1 MASKVYFSDLRVP
14 AGKSLLVKLKELL
27 LAAGMGEIDFA
38 HKYAAIKIHFGEPG
52 NVSYIRPNYAKVVA
66 DLVTELGGRPFLTDC
81 NTLYVGRRKNA
92 LDHISSAYEN
102 GFSPFST
109 GCHVLIG
116 DGLKGTD
123 EVRLPI
129 PGGELLEEARIGRAI
144 MDADVFISLNHF
156 KGHECTGFG
165 GALKN
170 IGMGCGSRAGKMAMH
185 SSGKAAADPGVCIN
199 CGICAAVCAHDAQEF
214 DTGVCIIDPEK
225 CVGCG
230 MCLGVC
236 PVDAIYAP
244 EDSANDL
251 LNMKIAEYTKAV
263 LHNRPNFHIN
273 LVMNVSPFCDCHDY
287 NDAPI
292 VPDLGLFA
300 SFDPVALDIACADAV
315 NAQKPVLN
323 SFLGE
328 AAHTNGDHFTDM
340 FPDTSWRIGL
350 AHAEKLGI
358 GTMDYTLV
366 KV

>member
-14 AGKSLLVKLKELL
+14 VGKSILTKLKELL
-27 LAAGMGEIDFA
+27 IAAGIKEIDFT

-66 DLVTELGGRPFLTDC
+66 DLVTEFGGRPFLTDC

-102 GFSPFST
+102 GFTPFST
-109 GCHVLIG
+109 GCHVLIA

-123 EVRLPI
+123 EARIPI
-129 PGGELLEEARIGRAI
+129 PGGEILEEARIGRAI
-144 MDADVFISLNHF
+144 MDADVVISLNHF
-156 KGHECTGFG
+156 KGHEGTGFG

-185 SSGKAAADPGVCIN
+185 SSGKAAADPDVCIN
-199 CGICAAVCAHDAQEF
+199 CEECATVCAHDAQSF

-230 MCLGVC
+230 RCLGVC

-244 EDSANDL
+244 EGSANDL
-251 LNMKIAEYTKAV
+251 LNKKIAEYTKAV

-273 LVMNVSPFCDCHDY
+273 LVMNVSPFCDCHDG

-292 VPDLGLFA
+292 VPDIGLFA
-300 SFDPVALDIACADAV
+300 SFDPVALDVACADAV
-315 NAQKPVLN
+315 NAEAPIRN
-323 SFLGE
+323 SYLGE
-328 AAHTNGDHFTDM
+328 AAHTHGDHFTDM
-340 FPDTSWRIGL
+340 FPETSWRVGVE
-350 AHAEKLGI
+350 HAEKI
-358 GTMDYTLV
+358 GVGTAKYTLV